1 MMPLKLSESEN
12 LTLSMS
18 CMGGHSAYMYVCI
31 RVCVYVYM
39 KGIERIT
46 HKWLVLSELLI
57 ILHSFKINEFTDRHM
72 LNKVDKVNKE
82 TLYCI

>member
-1 MMPLKLSESEN
+1 MPLKLSESEN

-46 HKWLVLSELLI
+46 HK
-57 ILHSFKINEFTDRHM
+57 
-72 LNKVDKVNKE
+72 
-82 TLYCI
+82 